1 MLVGNE
7 ETMESLKKKK
17 LQRVWL
23 LLCMLLVGI
32 LIPNLLCEAA
42 DRGMIRIEYRGR
54 TEQDKEIVLD
64 GAEFICYFVG
74 SSHESQWKL
83 TKTFANIGIS
93 LEDEKFSQRA
103 LQAEKLYEYA
113 KKNGIQGTT
122 VTTDSQGIA
131 QITDL
136 KGGLYLIAQT
146 KNWEKSEVGKFFSA
160 PFLLEIPVRIDEKE
174 SWKVVCKPKSE
185 WVSDEEQEQ
194 SQPEPEENEKPDQ
207 PKTGDSKPV
216 EILWIVVGISLC
228 LAVFI
233 GKKKYDNHLK

>member
-1 MLVGNE
+1 MGNE

-42 DRGMIRIEYRGR
+42 DRGMIQIEYRGR
-54 TEQDKEIVLD
+54 TEQDKEIVLE
-64 GAEFICYFVG
+64 GAEFICYLVG
-74 SSHESQWKL
+74 SRHGGQWKL
-83 TKTFANIGIS
+83 TKAFENAGIS
-93 LEDEKFSQRA
+93 LKDEKFSQRA

-113 KKNGIQGTT
+113 KKIGIQGT
-122 VTTDSQGIA
+122 VVATDSKGIA

-146 KNWEKSEVGKFFSA
+146 KNWEKREVGKFFSA

-185 WVSDEEQEQ
+185 WVPDEEQPQ
-194 SQPEPEENEKPDQ
+194 SKPEENEKPDQ

-228 LAVFI
+228 LVVYI
-233 GKKKYDNHLK
+233 EKKKYDD